1 MRLPP
6 GPGRCRQ
13 RAAADAARFPESFRA
28 RRALLETYPDPARLR
43 EPPSADRDV
52 PPPARDTCGAWP
64 GVSPYRPP
72 PADRTF
78 RPAQTGYSTRCRQAM
93 LRTADRSHARVR
105 AQKKRDGSPLSTQ
118 GAGTKKRDG
127 SPHSA
132 PQGEP
137 DIVTPHPAAVPQ
149 FAERF
154 PHKSP
159 VEPELHGSP
168 ANLSYKYS
176 QNFGTD
182 TTVGEKYPKIA
193 VLCCMKRERHND
205 KVVGEVIARLKLL
218 RRNHG
223 LSQMDVYIDTD
234 INIARIESGRGN
246 MSISTLA
253 DLCDYYEITLEE
265 FFRMEICPSETCQ
278 PEEVTA

>member
-1 MRLPP
+1 
-6 GPGRCRQ
+6 
-13 RAAADAARFPESFRA
+13 
-28 RRALLETYPDPARLR
+28 
-43 EPPSADRDV
+43 
-52 PPPARDTCGAWP
+52 
-64 GVSPYRPP
+64 
-72 PADRTF
+72 
-78 RPAQTGYSTRCRQAM
+78 M
-93 LRTADRSHARVR
+93 LRTAGHSLRRGRH
-105 AQKKRDGSPLSTQ
+105 KKT
-118 GAGTKKRDG
+118 GTAAHSLRRGRHKKKRDG

-137 DIVTPHPAAVPQ
+137 DIVTPLPAAVPQ

-159 VEPELHGSP
+159 VEPGLHGSP

-223 LSQMDVYIDTD
+223 LSQMDVYIATD

-246 MSISTLA
+246 M
-253 DLCDYYEITLEE
+253 CDYYEITLEE

>member
-1 MRLPP
+1 M
-6 GPGRCRQ
+6 Q
-13 RAAADAARFPESFRA
+13 AAQ
-28 RRALLETYPDPARLR
+28 
-43 EPPSADRDV
+43 
-52 PPPARDTCGAWP
+52 
-64 GVSPYRPP
+64 
-72 PADRTF
+72 F

>member
-1 MRLPP
+1 MVRRLAV
-6 GPGRCRQ
+6 Q
-13 RAAADAARFPESFRA
+13 AA
-28 RRALLETYPDPARLR
+28 
-43 EPPSADRDV
+43 
-52 PPPARDTCGAWP
+52 
-64 GVSPYRPP
+64 

-78 RPAQTGYSTRCRQAM
+78 RPPRRPEVPFHSDRTFRPAPTEYSTRCRQAM
-93 LRTADRSHARVR
+93 LRTAGHSLRRYGH
-105 AQKKRDGSPLSTQ
+105 KKTGRQPTLYAE
-118 GAGTKKRDG
+118 AGTKKRDG

-137 DIVTPHPAAVPQ
+137 DIVTPLPAAVPQ

-159 VEPELHGSP
+159 VEPGLHGSP

>member
-1 MRLPP
+1 
-6 GPGRCRQ
+6 
-13 RAAADAARFPESFRA
+13 
-28 RRALLETYPDPARLR
+28 
-43 EPPSADRDV
+43 
-52 PPPARDTCGAWP
+52 
-64 GVSPYRPP
+64 
-72 PADRTF
+72 
-78 RPAQTGYSTRCRQAM
+78 M
-93 LRTADRSHARVR
+93 LRTAGHSLRRYGH
-105 AQKKRDGSPLSTQ
+105 KKTGRQPTLYAE
-118 GAGTKKRDG
+118 AGTKKRDG

-159 VEPELHGSP
+159 VEPGLHGSP

-193 VLCCMKRERHND
+193 VLCYMKRERHND

>member
-1 MRLPP
+1 MRGYGHKKTGTAAHSLRR
-6 GPGRCRQ
+6 GRHKKNGT
-13 RAAADAARFPESFRA
+13 AAH
-28 RRALLETYPDPARLR
+28 T
-43 EPPSADRDV
+43 
-52 PPPARDTCGAWP
+52 
-64 GVSPYRPP
+64 RP
-72 PADRTF
+72 RK
-78 RPAQTGYSTRCRQAM
+78 GN
-93 LRTADRSHARVR
+93 
-105 AQKKRDGSPLSTQ
+105 
-118 GAGTKKRDG
+118 
-127 SPHSA
+127 
-132 PQGEP
+132 P
-137 DIVTPHPAAVPQ
+137 DIVTPLPAAVPQ

-159 VEPELHGSP
+159 VEPGLHGSP

>member
-1 MRLPP
+1 
-6 GPGRCRQ
+6 
-13 RAAADAARFPESFRA
+13 
-28 RRALLETYPDPARLR
+28 
-43 EPPSADRDV
+43 
-52 PPPARDTCGAWP
+52 
-64 GVSPYRPP
+64 
-72 PADRTF
+72 
-78 RPAQTGYSTRCRQAM
+78 M
-93 LRTADRSHARVR
+93 LRTAGHSLRRGRH
-105 AQKKRDGSPLSTQ
+105 KKT
-118 GAGTKKRDG
+118 GTAAHSLRRGRHKKKRDG

-137 DIVTPHPAAVPQ
+137 DIVTPLPAAVPQ

-159 VEPELHGSP
+159 VEPGLHGSP